1 MIGLAP
7 HTQFLY
13 SLLRRANAPNISF
26 ETLNGGQF
34 MLSTQLIMPYYL
46 VILFYQC
53 GTTVFRKLPPLNL
66 LHQTK
71 PTTPNYTYCTKLH
84 QTTSTAPTCSY
95 TYCTKLHLLHQLLVW
110 FYDRINVNF
119 SLDSINPCFLFVMV
133 IKDKL

>member
-13 SLLRRANAPNISF
+13 SLLQRANAPNISF

-66 LHQTK
+66 LHQTT
-71 PTTPNYTYCTKLH
+71 PTVPNY
-84 QTTSTAPTCSY
+84 
-95 TYCTKLHLLHQLLVW
+95 TKLHLLHLHVATPTAPNYTYFTSYLSD
-110 FYDRINVNF
+110 FMIE
-119 SLDSINPCFLFVMV
+119 
-133 IKDKL
+133 